1 MTRSC
6 HVNDPLLVAS
16 QAPFYDLVLL
26 SPDFMT
32 LLAVEFLRHMEPPMP
47 ISVLSSSTAGMSA
60 DGEDEDG
67 NGYGNS
73 SNPVGGLA
81 ALSGG
86 GFGGSSSGEGHSGLG
101 SNTEAGRAVEAG
113 VDLLTNVLKLCPG
126 IMCAY
131 IELAR
136 CHMAQGMYEEASR
149 VLHQCLALQPHCSA
163 ALVALAKVE
172 VLRMNAS
179 AADRSL
185 EHALSC
191 DFSVRSVHLF
201 RLVQATVRAQQGRA
215 DEAIKEIEALMALP
229 EIQQGPSYRASSGAH
244 DEPDAFRGMGVKP
257 KIGKDGTS
265 SGSSSGSG
273 TMHTDSLRLTEDDRV
288 GAFIVYAS
296 LLSKAR
302 RLKEGNK
309 VLSEAKMAFAGT
321 PQEVQVLVAASHL
334 AVERKDFDTA
344 IRTLDKIAPDNPTY
358 KRAQMIKAEVYLVY
372 QRDKEKF
379 VNCYN
384 QLVSRDGSSQNYAL
398 LGEAYL
404 RILNPEKAVEALEVG
419 YTMDLTQPFSLINLT
434 ETNPFP
440 ISGGLQDGS
449 VEQ

>member
-1 MTRSC
+1 
-6 HVNDPLLVAS
+6 
-16 QAPFYDLVLL
+16 
-26 SPDFMT
+26 MT

-60 DGEDEDG
+60 DGEDEDS
-67 NGYGNS
+67 NGYGS

-86 GFGGSSSGEGHSGLG
+86 VFGGSSSGEGHSGMG

-229 EIQQGPSYRASSGAH
+229 EIQQGPAYRASAGAL
-244 DEPDAFRGMGVKP
+244 DEPDAFRGMGVKS
-257 KIGKDGTS
+257 KSGKDGSS
-265 SGSSSGSG
+265 SGSSGGSG

-384 QLVSRDGSSQNYAL
+384 QLVGRDGSSQNYAL

-419 YTMDLTQPFSLINLT
+419 
-434 ETNPFP
+434 
-440 ISGGLQDGS
+440 
-449 VEQ
+449 